1 MPQVFPDYPETCGIC
16 FYSIVNSNL
25 SKAFSSDERRKVS
38 DIFGTDFHRLCI
50 VVKRVEYFGCQ
61 LDVDFLA
68 VASFYVYT
76 QESLQRFD
84 RPFRIVRIFDVD
96 LCDFVTIH
104 FAGVGNVERQCDRL
118 VFGNLA
124 EDSFAF
130 R

>member
-1 MPQVFPDYPETCGIC
+1 MKFLQELLK
-16 FYSIVNSNL
+16 YSQWN
-25 SKAFSSDERRKVS
+25 
-38 DIFGTDFHRLCI
+38 
-50 VVKRVEYFGCQ
+50 Q

-124 EDSFAF
+124 RRQLRIPIGKVRVAQAVSE
-130 R
+130 RI